1 MEGVIA
7 DLATKLNETNGHP
20 VGIGLGFFG
29 ICIFMMLLLSLMI
42 WVGKQREK
50 RRGPRE
56 SPALPLLIKKDE
68 ERDRRRQSG
77 R

>member
-7 DLATKLNETNGHP
+7 ALSTKLDQNNGHP
-20 VGIGLGFFG
+20 LGIGLGFFG
-29 ICIFMMLLLSLMI
+29 ICLFMIVLFLLII
-42 WVGKQREK
+42 WVGKQRDK

-56 SPALPLLIKKDE
+56 SPQLPLLIKKDE
-68 ERDRRRQSG
+68 ERERRRQSG